1 MGWIIWIIETLMCL
15 GAGWLVAAAL
25 YPDKGVP
32 HRLIVTL
39 LVAPTLILVAMQALG
54 VPGLLRPVWLGL
66 LAPGVF
72 AVPAW
77 GAWRRLGRERALA
90 LLHSDLGAPARLA
103 REAWREREPAVLT
116 VVAAAGVLLFASL
129 LVWIYKSWT
138 WDPTW
143 YHVPI
148 TAYAIQTASLDWIE
162 TSVPWTQSHPK
173 NVELLAAW
181 NCIFPLDNR
190 LDDSS
195 QLPFA
200 VLGAAVTA
208 AWAHAAGARKAFAA
222 GVGAA
227 WVLLPPMFLQV
238 WSTHVDV
245 ACGAFLSAAVFFMR
259 ERPTARDRWMCL
271 LALGLY
277 AGTKMTGAFHLLM
290 LGPWVAAR
298 GALELWEARGE
309 RWRRAGDVVLS
320 LLALMAVGSF
330 KYFQNLWKT
339 GNPLWAFK
347 VKVPLL
353 GTELPGLFDPAA
365 FYGTPPGESPL
376 FFGAPGAFAHLLRSW
391 YVESPTFWPDVRTGG
406 FGPVFAYLLVPC
418 LLLLVLE
425 LASPRSWK
433 RNLPILGLA
442 LVALTV
448 QAAWWPRFVIGVA
461 TAGLVALG
469 VVHARLVRG
478 PLRPGLSLL
487 FLVLLGVTFWQGAS
501 AQVQMADLF
510 MYAKSFKRAL
520 RADPLER
527 SALQVV
533 DWLWTTEWNLIKE
546 RELKAGDVVTY
557 DESVNFLSEFFT
569 RDYRTRVEYVPSEG
583 EVRDYLARIDALKP
597 RWVGVR
603 RGSAA
608 ERALREQRGAEYLF
622 PAPRSE
628 IVLYRMPR

>member
-1 MGWIIWIIETLMCL
+1 MGWIIWIVETLLCL
-15 GAGWLVAAAL
+15 GASWLVAAAL
-25 YPDKGVP
+25 YPERGVLQ
-32 HRLIVTL
+32 RLIATL
-39 LVAPTLILVAMQALG
+39 LVAPTLILLAMQALG
-54 VPGLLRPVWLGL
+54 LPGWLRPVWLGL

-77 GAWRRLGRERALA
+77 VAWRRVGGERALA
-90 LLHSDLGAPARLA
+90 LWRSDVRAPARLLRA
-103 REAWREREPAVLT
+103 AWQEREPAVLLWL
-116 VVAAAGVLLFASL
+116 AGAGVLLFAAL

-148 TAYAIQTASLDWIE
+148 TGYAIQTGSLDWIE

-208 AWAHAAGARKAFAA
+208 AWAHEAGARRAFAA

-227 WVLLPPMFLQV
+227 WVLLPPMFLQM

-245 ACGAFLSAAVFFMR
+245 ACGAFLSAAVFFLR
-259 ERPTARDRWMCL
+259 ERPSARDRWMCL

-277 AGTKMTGAFHLLM
+277 AGSKMTGAFHLLM

-298 GALELWEARGE
+298 AGVELWRARGE

-320 LLALMAVGSF
+320 VLALMAVGSF

-339 GNPLWAFK
+339 GNPLWAFR

-353 GTELPGLFDPAA
+353 GTELPGRFDPAD
-365 FYGTPPGESPL
+365 FYGSRPGESPL
-376 FFGAPGAFAHLLRSW
+376 FFGSPGALAQLLRSW
-391 YVESPTFWPDVRTGG
+391 YVEVPTFWPDVRTGG
-406 FGPVFAYLLVPC
+406 FGPVFAWLLVPC
-418 LLLLVLE
+418 LGVLAV
-425 LASPRSWK
+425 LAVLPRNWK
-433 RNLPILGLA
+433 RHLPILALA
-442 LVALTV
+442 LVSLMV

-461 TAGLVALG
+461 SAGLVALG
-469 VVHARLVRG
+469 VVHGRVLKG
-478 PLRPGLSLL
+478 LLRPALSLA
-487 FLVLLGVTFWQGAS
+487 FLALTAVTFWRGAS
-501 AQVQMADLF
+501 AQVHQADLF
-510 MYAKSFKRAL
+510 MYAKHFGEAL
-520 RADPLER
+520 RASPLKR

-533 DWLWTTEWNLIKE
+533 DWLWTTEQNLLKE
-546 RELKAGDVVTY
+546 RELRAGDVVVY
-557 DESVNFLSEFFT
+557 DQSVDFLAEFFT
-569 RDYRTRVEYVPSEG
+569 RDYRTRVEYVPSDG
-583 EVRDYLARIDALKP
+583 DVREYLARIDALKP
-597 RWVGVR
+597 RWVGVE

-608 ERALREQRGAEYLF
+608 ERALAERRGVEFLF
-622 PAPRSE
+622 QAPRSR
-628 IVLYRMPR
+628 IALYRMPR